1 MKKIVKY
8 CVIAIGV
15 LIALTAIGQAL
26 GIVKPKQTT
35 TTPDTVA
42 QVNTTPTE
50 TPTTEPEAAT
60 QEATTQEATTQETAT
75 GSTDSRITY
84 GDLLDFTE
92 NAIDGKNICVMK
104 VKIEAS
110 LTKGM
115 TVDQNYHNIEHFIT
129 EAGGDQY
136 DSIDYWAVA
145 DMEDG
150 SENKVISFTVP
161 KDTIDKV
168 KSGDLVAIQLGD
180 YVDDLYILPSL
191 Q

>member
-1 MKKIVKY
+1 MKKIIKY
-8 CVIAIGV
+8 CVAAIGV
-15 LIALTAIGQAL
+15 LVVITAIGQAL
-26 GIVKPKQTT
+26 GIVKPKQATT
-35 TTPDTVA
+35 TQDTTV
-42 QVNTTPTE
+42 QVTTTPTE
-50 TPTTEPEAAT
+50 APTTEPETVT
-60 QEATTQEATTQETAT
+60 QEAAT

-84 GDLLDFTE
+84 GDLVDFTE
-92 NAIDGKNICVMK
+92 NVIDGKNICVMK

-136 DSIDYWAVA
+136 DSIDYWAIA

-168 KSGDLVAIQLGD
+168 KSGDLAAIQLSD
-180 YVDDLYILPSL
+180 YVDNLYILPSL

>member
-1 MKKIVKY
+1 MKKIIKY
-8 CVIAIGV
+8 CIAAIGV
-15 LIALTAIGQAL
+15 LIVITAIGQAL
-26 GIVKPKQTT
+26 GIVKPKQSTA
-35 TTPDTVA
+35 TPDTTA
-42 QVNTTPTE
+42 QVSTMPTE
-50 TPTTEPEAAT
+50 APTAEPETVT
-60 QEATTQEATTQETAT
+60 QEAAT
-75 GSTDSRITY
+75 GSTDSRISY

-92 NAIDGKNICVMK
+92 NTIDGKNICVMK

-115 TVDQNYHNIEHFIT
+115 TVDQNYHNVEHFIT
-129 EAGGDQY
+129 KAGGDQY

-168 KSGDLVAIQLGD
+168 KSGDLAAIQLGD
-180 YVDDLYILPSL
+180 YVDDLYVLPSL

>member
-1 MKKIVKY
+1 MKKIIKY
-8 CVIAIGV
+8 CAAVIGV
-15 LIALTAIGQAL
+15 LIVVSIIGQAL

-35 TTPDTVA
+35 TTPDTVT
-42 QVNTTPTE
+42 QVKNTPTE
-50 TPTTEPEAAT
+50 TPTTEPETAT
-60 QEATTQEATTQETAT
+60 QEPAITP
-75 GSTDSRITY
+75 TDSRISY

-92 NAIDGKNICVMK
+92 NTIDGKNICVMK

-110 LTKGM
+110 LTKSM
-115 TVDQNYHNIEHFIT
+115 TIDQNYHNIEHFIT

-150 SENKVISFTVP
+150 NESKVVSFTVP

-168 KSGDLVAIQLGD
+168 KSSDLVAIQLGD
-180 YVDDLYILPSL
+180 YVEDLYILPSL
-191 Q
+191 K

>member
-8 CVIAIGV
+8 CVVAIGV
-15 LIALTAIGQAL
+15 LIALTAIGQTL
-26 GIVKPKQTT
+26 GIVKPKQAT

-60 QEATTQEATTQETAT
+60 QETTTQETAT

-92 NAIDGKNICVMK
+92 NSIDGKNICVMK

>member
-8 CVIAIGV
+8 CAAAIGV
-15 LIALTAIGQAL
+15 LIVVAAIGQAL

-35 TTPDTVA
+35 TTPDTTA

-50 TPTTEPEAAT
+50 APTEAPTAEPET
-60 QEATTQEATTQETAT
+60 VTQETAT
-75 GSTDSRITY
+75 GSTDSHISY

-92 NAIDGKNICVMK
+92 NTIDGKNICVMK

-115 TVDQNYHNIEHFIT
+115 TVDQNYHNVEHFIT
-129 EAGGDQY
+129 KAGGDQY

-168 KSGDLVAIQLGD
+168 KSGDLAAIQLGD

>member
-8 CVIAIGV
+8 CIAAIGV
-15 LIALTAIGQAL
+15 LIVITAVGQAL
-26 GIVKPKQTT
+26 GIVKPKQSTA
-35 TTPDTVA
+35 TPDTTA

-50 TPTTEPEAAT
+50 APTTEPETAT
-60 QEATTQEATTQETAT
+60 QEAAT
-75 GSTDSRITY
+75 GSTDSRISY
-84 GDLLDFTE
+84 GELLDFTE
-92 NAIDGKNICVMK
+92 NTIDGKNICVIK

-115 TVDQNYHNIEHFIT
+115 TVDQNYHNVEHFIT
-129 EAGGDQY
+129 KAGGDQY

-168 KSGDLVAIQLGD
+168 KSGDLAAIQLGD